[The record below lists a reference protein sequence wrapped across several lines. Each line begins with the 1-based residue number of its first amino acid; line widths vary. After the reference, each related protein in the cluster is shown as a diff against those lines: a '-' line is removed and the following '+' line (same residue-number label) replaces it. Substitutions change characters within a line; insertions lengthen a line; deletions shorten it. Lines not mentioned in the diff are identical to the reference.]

1 MALAHRG
8 DALNP
13 SKLKGH
19 SDTHRQ
25 SSSGG
30 QITCF
35 VTQPDNVVLHIDV
48 DSKAKGQKVLNKVP
62 DGFAITFILMICTLL
77 GIQDEADYFGLQY
90 ALSKGDLIWLN
101 MRNRLAKQIPGSPPF
116 KLFFKVKYFV
126 PPYNLVLEETKHQFY
141 LNAMQ
146 QLKLGLWDAE
156 TSLEL
161 QSRLI
166 ALMTYVQFGAFN
178 AATTPCKYACFW
190 SDRRAEMP
198 HEVIS
203 MAAAFHRQLTGMS
216 VHAAQYELL
225 RISHEE
231 VPAFGVYFYQI
242 LDMFGHR
249 LLMGVGPEYVALCQ
263 TDFSFIER
271 PLFYMGR
278 SLSVIQIETSY

>member
-1 MALAHRG
+1 SFYLG
-8 DALNP
+8 D
-13 SKLKGH
+13 
-19 SDTHRQ
+19 
-25 SSSGG
+25 
-30 QITCF
+30 F
-35 VTQPDNVVLHIDV
+35 VYF
-48 DSKAKGQKVLNKVP
+48 KV
-62 DGFAITFILMICTLL
+62 CTLL

-271 PLFYMGR
+271 
-278 SLSVIQIETSY
+278 